1 MRAVVLFDTPASTP
15 LHPCR
20 RGCHI
25 RENANREPAMTPH
38 LELAAR
44 ISVEIDQ
51 PYVVGEIG
59 TGLRE
64 MIPIR
69 RGRVDGPLLSGRV
82 LPGGADWCLTRADG
96 LIEIWARYA
105 IETHDGF
112 LVSVLN
118 PGIARQDGNGD
129 FVGRTTPQFEVASGP
144 YAWLRE
150 HVFVGTLKTNAAGTD
165 VALSFFRVD

>member
-1 MRAVVLFDTPASTP
+1 MP
-15 LHPCR
+15 
-20 RGCHI
+20 
-25 RENANREPAMTPH
+25 PH
-38 LELAAR
+38 LEPVATL
-44 ISVEIDQ
+44 SVEIDQ

-69 RGRVDGPLLSGRV
+69 GGRVDGALLKGRV

-96 LIEIWARYA
+96 LIEIWARYT
-105 IETHDGF
+105 IETHDGV
-112 LVSVLN
+112 LISVLN

-129 FVGRTTPQFEVASGP
+129 FVGRTTPQFEVAPGP

-165 VALSFFRVD
+165 VALSFYRVD

>member
-1 MRAVVLFDTPASTP
+1 
-15 LHPCR
+15 
-20 RGCHI
+20 
-25 RENANREPAMTPH
+25 MTPR
-38 LELAAR
+38 LTPVATLF
-44 ISVEIDQ
+44 VDIDQ

-69 RGRVDGPLLSGRV
+69 GGRVEGPLLSGRV
-82 LPGGADWCLTRADG
+82 LPGGADWCLTRGDG
-96 LIEIWARYA
+96 LIEIWARYT
-105 IETHDGF
+105 IETHDGV

-118 PGIARQDGNGD
+118 PGIARQDAGGD
-129 FVGRTTPQFEVASGP
+129 FIGRTTPQFEVAAGA

-150 HVFVGTLKTNAAGTD
+150 HVFVGTLKANGAGTD